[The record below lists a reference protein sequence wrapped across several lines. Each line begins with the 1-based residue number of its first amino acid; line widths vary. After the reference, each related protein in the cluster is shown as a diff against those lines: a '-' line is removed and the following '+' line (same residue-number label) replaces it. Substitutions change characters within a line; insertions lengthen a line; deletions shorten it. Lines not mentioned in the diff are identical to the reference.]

1 MHRSVS
7 VKSDVCQ
14 WETGSV
20 KIFIINNRHLIELYT
35 LTDQGEEQG
44 HSGSIQQYQCNSG
57 PGPDGIKN
65 IRSHCPTFLG
75 WDDCSKI
82 VLNCATFHFLFLVE
96 KKICGWFLEPLNE
109 DPVNGIE
116 QHATFQRHRTVFLA
130 HTPLVFWME
139 NLRQHPWTSSCN
151 LSGSQT
157 LPMRS
162 HNLHLIFCIL
172 IAFFELLKVEKN
184 IRMFGPL

>member
-7 VKSDVCQ
+7 VKSDGCQ

-130 HTPLVFWME
+130 HSL
-139 NLRQHPWTSSCN
+139 PWSFEWKICVSIRGRAHATFQVHKHYWCGRTICISS
-151 LSGSQT
+151 SVS
-157 LPMRS
+157 S
-162 HNLHLIFCIL
+162 
-172 IAFFELLKVEKN
+172 
-184 IRMFGPL
+184 